1 MAPSSNSAPVILTL
15 VPEEMRTAATE
26 LSAVLA
32 RVRQGERRALE
43 ELVTLVY
50 PELRRRAAQ
59 YLRRERR
66 GHTLQPTALVKEA
79 YLRLFHDQGL
89 AWNDRAHF
97 LAAMAQQMR
106 RILVDYARARNAQK
120 GPGAQ
125 VRVELQDVA
134 SLHPSQPV
142 DLLAIDQALT
152 LLAATNPRASR
163 VVELRFFGGLVEE
176 EAAEVLGISV
186 ASVKRDWL
194 FARAWL
200 LDRLE
205 TPFRPAS

>member
-1 MAPSSNSAPVILTL
+1 M
-15 VPEEMRTAATE
+15 EMTSTD

-32 RVRQGERRALE
+32 RVRQGDRLALD
-43 ELVTLVY
+43 ELVTRLY

-66 GHTLQPTALVKEA
+66 EHTLQPTALVNEA
-79 YLRLFHDQGL
+79 YLRLFDVEGL

-120 GPGAQ
+120 GPGGRL
-125 VRVELQDVA
+125 RVALEDVA
-134 SLHPSQPV
+134 RTDGPQPI
-142 DLLAIDQALT
+142 DLLTIDQALT
-152 LLAATNPRASR
+152 HLAVTDPRSSR
-163 VVELRFFGGLVEE
+163 VVELRFFGGLTELE
-176 EAAEVLGISV
+176 MAEVLGVSV
-186 ASVKRDWL
+186 SSVKRDWL

-200 LDRLE
+200 LAHLD
-205 TPFRPAS
+205 TARPPLP

>member
-1 MAPSSNSAPVILTL
+1 MEMASTD
-15 VPEEMRTAATE
+15 

-32 RVRQGERRALE
+32 KVRNGDRTALE
-43 ELVTLVY
+43 ELVTLLY

-66 GHTLQPTALVKEA
+66 GHTLQPTALVNEA
-79 YLRLFHDQGL
+79 YLRLFHAEGL
-89 AWNDRAHF
+89 EWNDRAHF

-106 RILVDYARARNAQK
+106 RILVDYARARNALK

-125 VRVELQDVA
+125 LRVELEDVA
-134 SLHPSQPV
+134 GADHPLPI

-152 LLAATNPRASR
+152 MLAATDPRASR
-163 VVELRFFGGLVEE
+163 VVELRFFGGLMELE
-176 EAAEVLGISV
+176 MAEVLGISV

-200 LDRLE
+200 LARLD
-205 TPFRPAS
+205 TPPSPSP

>member
-1 MAPSSNSAPVILTL
+1 MGTAPTG
-15 VPEEMRTAATE
+15 
-26 LSAVLA
+26 LSAVLE

-50 PELRRRAAQ
+50 PELRRRAAH
-59 YLRRERR
+59 YLRHERR
-66 GHTLQPTALVKEA
+66 GHTLQPTALVNEA
-79 YLRLFHDQGL
+79 YLRLFHAEGL
-89 AWNDRAHF
+89 EWNDRAHF

-106 RILVDYARARNAQK
+106 RILVDYARARNARK

-125 VRVELQDVA
+125 VRVELLDVA
-134 SLHPSQPV
+134 SLHPSQPIDV
-142 DLLAIDQALT
+142 LAVDQALT
-152 LLAATNPRASR
+152 LLAGTNFRASR
-163 VVELRFFGGLVEE
+163 VVELRFFGGLVEA

-205 TPFRPAS
+205 MPVPPAP

>member
-1 MAPSSNSAPVILTL
+1 MAP
-15 VPEEMRTAATE
+15 TE

-32 RVRQGERRALE
+32 RVRQGDRSALE
-43 ELVTLVY
+43 ELVTLLY
-50 PELRRRAAQ
+50 PELRRRAAH

-66 GHTLQPTALVKEA
+66 GHTLQPTALVNEA
-79 YLRLFHDQGL
+79 YVRLFHADGL
-89 AWNDRAHF
+89 EWNDRAHF

-106 RILVDYARARNAQK
+106 CILVDYARARNAQK
-120 GPGAQ
+120 GPGAH
-125 VRVELQDVA
+125 VRVELGDVA
-134 SLHPSQPV
+134 SQDQSQPI

-152 LLAATNPRASR
+152 LLASTAPRASR
-163 VVELRFFGGLVEE
+163 VVELRFFGGLGETE
-176 EAAEVLGISV
+176 TAEVLGISV

-205 TPFRPAS
+205 TPFRSTP

>member
-1 MAPSSNSAPVILTL
+1 MQPVSTD
-15 VPEEMRTAATE
+15 

-32 RVRQGERRALE
+32 RIRKGDRGALE
-43 ELVTLVY
+43 ELVTLLY
-50 PELRRRAAQ
+50 PELRRRAAH

-66 GHTLQPTALVKEA
+66 GHTLQPTALVNEA
-79 YLRLFHDQGL
+79 YLRLFHVEGL
-89 AWNDRAHF
+89 QWNDRAHF
-97 LAAMAQQMR
+97 LATMAQQMR

-125 VRVELQDVA
+125 IRVELGDVA
-134 SLHPSQPV
+134 SVHPTQPI
-142 DLLAIDQALT
+142 DLLAVDQAMT
-152 LLAATNPRASR
+152 QLAAIDPRASR
-163 VVELRFFGGLVEE
+163 VVELRFFGGLVETE
-176 EAAEVLGISV
+176 TAEVLGISV

-205 TPFRPAS
+205 TPFRAVP